1 MRLLIAALKNNA
13 MEHCENN
20 NEQKITFDQTPNSA
34 NDITN
39 DRIEMYNNNY
49 SLGKDKIDI

>member
-20 NEQKITFDQTPNSA
+20 NEQKITFDPTPNSA